1 MKQVTAKFDL
11 NSINEIPPFSLAKK
25 EKDALYVDV
34 LYKLTKHHYENC
46 SPYRKILDVL
56 GFDPTIRCD
65 IEDIPPIPVRLFKD
79 YDLMSAHKSQIIK
92 NSYHSHPYRYASQLL
107 DNHGILFVFTTIGI
121 KAKSTSNLQ
130 QNEIR
135 NILQ

>member
-1 MKQVTAKFDL
+1 MNQVAVVFDL
-11 NSINEIPPFSLAKK
+11 NSINDIPPFSLAKK

-46 SPYRKILDVL
+46 APYRKILDVL

-79 YDLMSAHKSQIIK
+79 YDLFSVEKSQIIK
-92 NSYHSHPYRYASQLL
+92 
-107 DNHGILFVFTTIGI
+107 TM
-121 KAKSTSNLQ
+121 TSSGTSLQ
-130 QNEIR
+130 
-135 NILQ
+135 